1 MPFESIVLS
10 MKSMGIDQI
19 ANFPFPTPD
28 RFSLKESRRVV
39 SHIGCIR

>member
-19 ANFPFPTPD
+19 ANFPFLLLLID
-28 RFSLKESRRVV
+28 F
-39 SHIGCIR
+39 H